1 LSVEPTGELIALPEI
16 PSWFR
21 GHPRKRKQGGEGKGQ
36 EMRGMEREGR
46 ERDERGSWTPP
57 DFQMD

>member
-1 LSVEPTGELIALPEI
+1 LEELIALPET

-21 GHPRKRKQGGEGKGQ
+21 GHPRKKKEGGEGKGQ
-36 EMRGMEREGR
+36 EMRGMEGEGR
-46 ERDERGSWTPP
+46 ERDERRSWTPP